1 MLDFKKTNGSL
12 KVGKLENT
20 KKAMTNY
27 PIVPGRG
34 LNTKDAKKYRLDFLN
49 KNGIEVPHLAD
60 SRLDDQIRHN
70 IESYIGS
77 VEIPI
82 GLAGPLLF
90 NEKTTSDYVYAP
102 AGTLEGALV
111 ASMNRGAKV
120 VSKSGGFNAVVV
132 HQRMVRSPMFLFRN
146 LEECVI
152 FKKWVEKNFEGIKNI
167 AEQYSN
173 HADLKTIS
181 PFIASRSVHL
191 KFIYSTGDAS
201 GQNMTT
207 TCTSHAIQWVNE
219 NFQKECGIKPVQ
231 FVIEGNGASDKKVSH
246 YSINQGRGIHVIA
259 ECELSDREIEK
270 VLRVK
275 SEDIVRGL
283 NLSKTMSRL
292 DGMIGYNIN
301 ITNVLAAIFVAT
313 GQDLA
318 SIHESGVGILN
329 IEKTERGMYCSLHL
343 PTLVIGTV
351 GGGTQLLR
359 QNEALRMMDCAG
371 TGKVERFA
379 KLIAGF
385 ALALEV
391 STLAAIVGGQFAKV
405 HEKLG
410 RNKPVNW
417 LVKSEINKTFLEKNL
432 KQFYREK
439 LSSVDFLKKD
449 LVENG
454 LIINLTSR
462 VNNKLTGF
470 VPLEVI
476 WNNSKNSIPKKETVL
491 LKSKP
496 LDIEVFQGL
505 HYMAASIDPN
515 LADLLSSHQNFLEY
529 KNCHLKE
536 TKLYRLLDKKEMQVM
551 PQFYGSYKH
560 PKREIYTLIIEM
572 LDYSKLGI
580 FNAENHPE
588 HWTPSTIKSVIRTIN
603 EVHNVFSNL
612 EKDELPAE
620 IKIFEPWKAKA
631 LYFKFAKIISLEY
644 EDEEWHELALKLF
657 SYIENLEEFHE
668 QINIPKTI
676 VHNDFNSRNLAIRE
690 GGEVCIYDWELAV
703 LNFPHRDIVEFLSFA
718 LPLDFDKNLLLEYL
732 KYHFE
737 LQSTSLTW
745 QEWERGY
752 LYSLQEFLVTR
763 VTFYMTG
770 KILMNYQFAERVFLN
785 AFRMIDILSKE
796 NKD

>member
-1 MLDFKKTNGSL
+1 
-12 KVGKLENT
+12 
-20 KKAMTNY
+20 MTNY

-34 LNTKDAKKYRLDFLN
+34 LNTKDAKQYRLDYLHEL
-49 KNGIEVPHLAD
+49 GIEVPHLAD
-60 SRLDDQIRHN
+60 SRLDDQIRYN

-90 NEKTTSDYVYAP
+90 NEKEKSDFVYAP

-132 HQRMVRSPMFLFRN
+132 HQRMVRSPMFIFRN

-152 FKKWVEKNFEGIKNI
+152 FKNWVENNFQEIKNI

-181 PFIASRSVHL
+181 PFIANRSVHL

-207 TCTSHAIQWVNE
+207 TCTSHAIHWVNE
-219 NFQKECGIKPVQ
+219 NFQKKCGIKPIQ
-231 FVIEGNGASDKKVSH
+231 FVIEGNAASDKKVSH

-259 ECELSDREIEK
+259 ECELSDHEIEK

-275 SEDIVRGL
+275 SEDMLRGL
-283 NLSKTMSRL
+283 GKSQTMSRL

-301 ITNVLAAIFVAT
+301 ITNALAAIFVAT

-329 IEKTERGMYCSLHL
+329 MEKIEGGVYCSLHL
-343 PTLVIGTV
+343 PSLVIGTV

-385 ALALEV
+385 ALALEI
-391 STLAAIVGGQFAKV
+391 STFGAIVGGQFAKV

-417 LVKSEINKTFLEKNL
+417 LLKSEINKSFLEKNL
-432 KQFYREK
+432 KKYYREK

-470 VPLEVI
+470 VPLEI
-476 WNNSKNSIPKKETVL
+476 SWENNDDSTSAKEIVL

-496 LDIEVFQGL
+496 LDVEVFQGL
-505 HYMAASIDPN
+505 HYLAASIDPD
-515 LADLLSSHQNFLEY
+515 LADLLSFHQEFLEY

-536 TKLYRLLDKKEMQVM
+536 TLLYRLLDEKKMDIA
-551 PQFYGSYKH
+551 PHFYGSYNH
-560 PKREIYTLIIEM
+560 LKREIYTLVIEM
-572 LDYSKLGI
+572 LDYSKLEL
-580 FNAENHPE
+580 FNTENHPE
-588 HWTPSTIKSVIRTIN
+588 RWTSSSIQSVIRTIN
-603 EVHNVFSNL
+603 EVHSTFSNL
-612 EKDELPAE
+612 EKNEIPAE
-620 IKIFEPWKAKA
+620 IKTFEPWKSKA
-631 LYFKFAKIISLEY
+631 LYTKFAKIISLEY
-644 EDEEWHELALKLF
+644 EDAGWHDLPTKLF
-657 SYIENLEEFHE
+657 SYIENLEEFHG

-676 VHNDFNSRNLAIRE
+676 VHNDFNTRNIAIRE
-690 GGEVCIYDWELAV
+690 GGRVCIYDWELAV
-703 LNFPHRDIVEFLSFA
+703 LNFPHRDIIEFLSFA
-718 LPLDFDKNLLLEYL
+718 LPLDFDENLLMENL
-732 KYHFE
+732 KYHFD
-737 LQSTSLTW
+737 LQSTSLEW
-745 QEWERGY
+745 QDWKTGY
-752 LYSLQEFLVTR
+752 LYSLHEYLVTR
-763 VTFYMTG
+763 VTFYLTG
-770 KILMNYQFAERVFLN
+770 KIIMNYLFAERVFLN
-785 AFRMIDILSKE
+785 ASRMVEILSKE
-796 NKD
+796 NNN

>member
-1 MLDFKKTNGSL
+1 MIK
-12 KVGKLENT
+12 
-20 KKAMTNY
+20 Y

-49 KNGIEVPHLAD
+49 EQGIEVPHLSD
-60 SRLDDQIRHN
+60 SRLDDQIHHN

-90 NEKTTSDYVYAP
+90 NEKKGSDFVYAP

-111 ASMNRGAKV
+111 ASMNRGSKV
-120 VSKSGGFNAVVV
+120 VSKSGGFNAVVL
-132 HQRMVRSPMFLFRN
+132 HQRMVRSPMFIFKN

-152 FKKWVEKNFEGIKNI
+152 FKNWVENNFEAIKNV

-173 HADLKTIS
+173 HANLKSIS
-181 PFIASRSVHL
+181 AFIASRSVHL

-207 TCTSHAIQWVNE
+207 TCTSHATHWVNE
-219 NFQKECGIKPVQ
+219 NFQKKCGIKPVQ
-231 FVIEGNGASDKKVSH
+231 FVIEGNAATDKKVSH

-275 SEDIVRGL
+275 SEDMLRAL
-283 NLSKTMSRL
+283 RQSQTMSRL

-301 ITNVLAAIFVAT
+301 ITNAIAAIFVAT

-329 IEKTERGMYCSLHL
+329 MEKTEHGLYCTLHL
-343 PTLVIGTV
+343 PSLVIGTI

-359 QNEALRMMDCAG
+359 QNEALRMMDCVG
-371 TGKVERFA
+371 KGKVERFA

-391 STLAAIVGGQFAKV
+391 STFAAIVGGQFAKV
-405 HEKLG
+405 HEKIG

-417 LVKSEINKTFLEKNL
+417 LLKSEINKSFLEKNL
-432 KQFYREK
+432 KPFYRER
-439 LSSVDFLKKD
+439 LGSVSFLEKK

-470 VPLEVI
+470 VPLEI
-476 WNNSKNSIPKKETVL
+476 SWKNSENQSLIHSPVL

-496 LDIEVFQGL
+496 LDVEVFQGL
-505 HYMAASIDPN
+505 HNMAASIDPH
-515 LADLLSSHQNFLEY
+515 LADLISSHQGFLEY

-536 TKLYRLLDKKEMQVM
+536 IELYQILDEHELHVIPK
-551 PQFYGSYKH
+551 FYGSHAH
-560 PKREIYTLIIEM
+560 PKREIYTLIIEL
-572 LDYSKLGI
+572 LDYSKLEI
-580 FNAENHPE
+580 FNSENQPE
-588 HWTPSTIKSVIRTIN
+588 LWTPSSIQSVIRTIS
-603 EVHNVFSNL
+603 EVHGVFSNL
-612 EKDELPAE
+612 EKIPAE
-620 IKIFEPWKAKA
+620 IKTCEPWKAKA
-631 LYFKFAKIISLEY
+631 LYTKFIKIISLEY
-644 EDEEWHELALKLF
+644 EDVEWHDLPPRLF
-657 SYIENLEEFHE
+657 NYIENLEKFHGK
-668 QINIPKTI
+668 IDLPKTI
-676 VHNDFNSRNLAIRE
+676 IHNDFNPRNIAIRE
-690 GGEVCIYDWELAV
+690 GGAVCIYDWELAV
-703 LNFPHRDIVEFLSFA
+703 LNFPHRDIIEFLSFA
-718 LPLDFDKNLLLEYL
+718 LPINFDGISLLNYL
-732 KYHFE
+732 KYHFD
-737 LQSTSLTW
+737 LQLTSLKW
-745 QEWERGY
+745 KDWKEGY
-752 LYSLQEFLVTR
+752 IYALQEYLVTR

-770 KILMNYQFAERVFLN
+770 KIIMNYQFAERIFQN
-785 AFRMIDILSKE
+785 AFRMIDILSSE